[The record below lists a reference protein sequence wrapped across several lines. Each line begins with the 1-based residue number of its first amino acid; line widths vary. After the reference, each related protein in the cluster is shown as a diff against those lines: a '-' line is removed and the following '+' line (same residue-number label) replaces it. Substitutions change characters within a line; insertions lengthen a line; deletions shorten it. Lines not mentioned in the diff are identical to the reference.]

1 MNFESLLSR
10 LKTLRGAFSTSQL
23 VTMAM
28 AFLVVAGVIAG
39 AGWWL
44 NVPNYRV
51 LFSDLDP
58 ESAGR
63 VTERL
68 RAQEVTFQL
77 GDSGRTVLVPAEQLD
92 QLRLDFAVNGL
103 PSSGRMGFEIFD
115 SLQFGAT
122 EFLEQ
127 VNFRRALEGEIART
141 IATISEVASARVHIS
156 MAKERL
162 FGETSETAKASVVL
176 KLRSSRPLSPATTQG
191 ISALVA
197 AAVEG
202 LTAESVVI
210 MDTNGRS
217 LATPH
222 GDADEPLSGAQL
234 ERQQQLEIQL
244 AKRVVDLL
252 EPVVGVGGAR
262 ANVAVRLHLD
272 SEQRV
277 EERWTDPV
285 VRSRSSTTEGPGIS
299 SSESQNVAGA
309 RANLPGPVPPGSNQ
323 PGPPVVTQAGT
334 TTSVTT
340 PTRMSETV
348 NNEVGKELIR
358 VERPRGGVER
368 LSVAVLIDDEH
379 YTEKGGDGKVV
390 PKTRARNPEQLKKLE
405 ALVVT
410 AVGLDPMR
418 GDQVSVQNIA
428 FNEPA
433 PEEVQEKSF
442 LERFWPQIVLGLKA
456 FVILVLGI
464 TAFIFV
470 GRPLMGRRGGRPVAA
485 GGSTVVEP
493 ELPRQLP
500 KTIEEIEADLA
511 VQLDAGTLQLDRK
524 LPVLTKKLTGLA
536 QKDPEVAA
544 RLLRTWLVEDN
555 KK

>member
-1 MNFESLLSR
+1 MNFESILSR
-10 LKTLRGAFSTSQL
+10 LKGLGGAFSTSQL
-23 VTMAM
+23 VSMAT
-28 AFLVVAGVIAG
+28 AFVVVVGVIAG

-44 NVPNYRV
+44 NAPTYRV
-51 LFSDLDP
+51 LFADLDP

-63 VTERL
+63 VAERL
-68 RAQEVTFQL
+68 RGQDVSFQL
-77 GDSGRTVLVPAEQLD
+77 AEGGRSVLVPAEQID

-141 IATISEVASARVHIS
+141 ISTIGEVASARVHIS
-156 MAKERL
+156 MAKDRL

-191 ISALVA
+191 ITSLVA

-202 LTAESVVI
+202 LRAESVVI

-217 LATPH
+217 LASPH
-222 GDADEPLSGAQL
+222 GDENEPLSGAQL
-234 ERQQQLEIQL
+234 ERQQQVEMQL

-262 ANVAVRLHLD
+262 ANVAVRLHMD

-285 VRSRSSTTEGPGIS
+285 IRSRSSTTEGPGG
-299 SSESQNVAGA
+299 SENVSQNVAGA
-309 RANLPGPVPPGSNQ
+309 RANLPGPVPPGSNE
-323 PGPPVVTQAGT
+323 PTPPTVTQAGT
-334 TTSVTT
+334 TTTVTT
-340 PTRMSETV
+340 PTRVSETV
-348 NNEVGKELIR
+348 NNEVGKEMIR
-358 VERPRGGVER
+358 IDRPRGGIER

-379 YTEKGGDGKVV
+379 FAEKGADGAVAQ
-390 PKTRARNPEQLKKLE
+390 KTRARTPEQLKKLE
-405 ALVVT
+405 TLVTT
-410 AVGLDPMR
+410 AVGVDPMR

-428 FNEPA
+428 FNEPP
-433 PEEVQEKSF
+433 PEEVVEKTF

-456 FVILVLGI
+456 LVILILGI

-470 GRPLMGRRGGRPVAA
+470 GRPLLGRSGGPARK
-485 GGSTVVEP
+485 GSAPVVEA
-493 ELPRQLP
+493 ELPKQLP

-511 VQLDAGTLQLDRK
+511 TQLDAGTLQLDRK

-544 RLLRTWLVEDN
+544 RLVRTWLVED